1 MPCFY
6 NGPMRCLQRKLFS
19 WCVGGLLVLGCAAET
34 SSGQLQS
41 QAPPTTQPPAAPG
54 QGRVSVGGEEDNE
67 TSPMM
72 RRAAVKAEKQRN
84 EQRQKQIVYDT
95 DKMLQLAHQLKDD
108 MGKNDDK
115 KTLSASAA
123 KKAEEIEKLARSVKD
138 KMKAE

>member
-1 MPCFY
+1 
-6 NGPMRCLQRKLFS
+6 MRSLQRKLFS
-19 WCVGGLLVLGCAAET
+19 WGLAGTLVLCCVVAT

-84 EQRQKQIVYDT
+84 EQRQKQIVNDT
-95 DKMLQLAHQLKDD
+95 DKLSQLAQQLKDEV
-108 MGKNDDK
+108 GNIDK